1 MRQNVIFIPT
11 ILGDAGVSTNSELLF
26 NSRTKELF
34 FSTNALRPTK
44 NCWGDEISHSYGL
57 ISVSGQQKSNNK
69 SNKKEV
75 KVSFSKESVKNLV
88 KKEEIHMAFW
98 FQN

>member
-26 NSRTKELF
+26 NSRTKELL

-44 NCWGDEISHSYGL
+44 NRWGDEISRLYGL
-57 ISVSGQQKSNNK
+57 ISVSGQQK
-69 SNKKEV
+69 KK
-75 KVSFSKESVKNLV
+75 
-88 KKEEIHMAFW
+88 
-98 FQN
+98 